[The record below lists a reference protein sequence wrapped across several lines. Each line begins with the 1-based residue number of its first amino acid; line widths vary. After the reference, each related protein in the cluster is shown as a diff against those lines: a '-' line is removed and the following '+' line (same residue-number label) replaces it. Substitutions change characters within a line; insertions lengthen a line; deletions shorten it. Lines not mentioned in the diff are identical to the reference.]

1 MSQDQEDTKEDT
13 VEARRL
19 ADFVYEVGMLQ
30 RTERSGFW
38 FLGSGSQNVAAHSF
52 RTAVIAYALAE
63 MEGDVDSEHVAVMAL
78 FHDLGEARTADLNY
92 VHQKYNVADN
102 MQAITDA
109 CDGLPFGEKVVQYN
123 NEMKDRVSKAS
134 QIVKDADNLELLAML
149 RDEQEKGNQRAADW
163 IPSVVQR
170 IYTSH
175 GKKLA
180 EGLCAAHPDD
190 WWFDRGAQWWV
201 DRNKK

>member
-1 MSQDQEDTKEDT
+1 MSTNTSTKKTEGIDM
-13 VEARRL
+13 RRV
-19 ADFVYEVGMLQ
+19 ADFVFETGMLQ

-38 FLGSGSQNVAAHSF
+38 FLGSGAQNVAAHSF
-52 RTAVIAYALAE
+52 RTAVIAYALAAL
-63 MEGDVDSEHVAVMAL
+63 EGDVDRESVTVMAL

-92 VHQKYNVADN
+92 VHQKYNVADSV
-102 MQAITDA
+102 QAITDA
-109 CDGLPFGEKVVQYN
+109 CEGLPFGSEILKYN
-123 NEMKDRVSKAS
+123 TDMKDRTTKVA

-170 IYTSH
+170 MYTIY

-180 EGLCAAHPDD
+180 EELCNVHPDD
-190 WWFDRGAQWWV
+190 WWFDRGAQWWI